1 MALKNVEIK
10 ARCTSPD
17 KIRAILNAHD
27 AVFKGTD
34 HQTDTYFATD
44 AGRLKLREG
53 TIENNLIFYQRPD
66 TPAPR
71 QSDIHL
77 VPVKETDAMKALL
90 KAALEVKITVEK
102 KREIYFIDNVKFH
115 IDRVDEL
122 GSFVEIEAI
131 DEDGSIGEDK
141 LREQCQHYL
150 DLFGIEEDEL
160 IAESYSD
167 LLLDL

>member
-102 KREIYFIDNVKFH
+102 KREIYFIKNVKFH
-115 IDRVDEL
+115 IDEVGNL

-131 DEDGSIGEDK
+131 DEDGTMK
-141 LREQCQHYL
+141 TVALHKQCRHYM
-150 DLFGIEEDEL
+150 DLFDINEKDL
-160 IAESYSD
+160 VAQSYSD
-167 LLLDL
+167 LLSP